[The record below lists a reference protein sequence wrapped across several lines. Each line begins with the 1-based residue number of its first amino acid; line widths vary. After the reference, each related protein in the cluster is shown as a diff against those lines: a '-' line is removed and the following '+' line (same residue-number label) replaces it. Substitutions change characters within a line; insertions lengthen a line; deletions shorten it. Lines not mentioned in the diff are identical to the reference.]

1 MISLSLLR
9 IQAGKALRFA
19 RQNGLRSFFR
29 LLKRRLSEGR
39 SLLGKIPVLQEYEFV
54 IRRAIGAP
62 IQSSDVELN
71 TINWF
76 IPAVGK
82 GSGGHLNIFRFI
94 KNLETHGFES
104 RIIIVGS
111 VMPPSADKAKAEI
124 ESWFFP
130 LAANVYLGAQSAPAA
145 YFSMATS
152 WQTAYFVRDFQP
164 TLQRCYFVQDF
175 EPWFYSA
182 GSESMLAEATYY
194 FGFHGF
200 TAGSWLAKRLNEDY
214 GMVTCGLGFSFDRE
228 LYKPLARD
236 DDGVRR
242 VFFYARP
249 PTARR
254 AFELGLLVL
263 REVCQALPE
272 VEVVIAGWDV
282 SSFNIPFPC
291 RQAGLVELAD
301 LPQLYS
307 QCDAAL
313 VLSCTNLSLLP
324 LELMACGVPVI
335 SNRGAHTEWLLNEQ
349 NCVLADATIED
360 LAQKVVMTLCGEGG
374 GEKLR
379 QSALEFAL
387 STSWTKEVETMA
399 NELKLLTA

>member
-1 MISLSLLR
+1 MISLTLLR
-9 IQAGKALRFA
+9 SQAGKVLQFT
-19 RQNGLRSFFR
+19 RQNGVSSFLR
-29 LLKRRLSEGR
+29 LLKRRLVEGR
-39 SLLGKIPVLQEYEFV
+39 SLLGKIEILREYEFV
-54 IRRAIGAP
+54 IRQVIGAP
-62 IQSSDVELN
+62 IQRADVKRN

-94 KNLETHGFES
+94 KGLEAHGFEN

-111 VMPPSADKAKAEI
+111 VMPLSADKTKNEI

-130 LAANVYLGAQSAPAA
+130 LAANVYLGADSAPAA

-152 WQTAYFVRDFQP
+152 WQTAYFVRDFQS

-200 TAGSWLAKRLNEDY
+200 TAGSWLAKRLHEDY

-236 DDGVRR
+236 NDGVRR

-335 SNRGAHTEWLLNEQ
+335 SNRGPHTEWLLNEQ

-360 LAQKVVMTLCGEGG
+360 LAAKVVMTLRGELGG
-374 GEKLR
+374 DKLR
-379 QSALEFAL
+379 QSALDFTL
-387 STSWTKEVETMA
+387 STSWEKEIEGMA
-399 NELKLLTA
+399 NELNLLLM